1 MENTIYE
8 SSKGKISMVA
18 PVYYTMNQ
26 WEIYSWD
33 TLFEDVERYDTEE
46 QAMKRI
52 SSLLYPEGVE
62 ENLNLIKSYKINH

>member
-1 MENTIYE
+1 MANTIYE
-8 SSKGKISMVA
+8 SSMGKISMVA
-18 PVYYTMNQ
+18 PVYYTMDQ

-52 SSLLYPEGVE
+52 RSLLYPQEIE
-62 ENLNLIKSYKINH
+62 ENLNLIRSYKNE